1 MNTKLKTRVD
11 EDMEDDFQSGEVLDF
26 YTSANTTY
34 THEVPIDEPIVSP
47 SYYRKIVQLL
57 RQSSPNDLII
67 FEINSPGGF
76 LSGLNTLLEAI
87 KITEATTV
95 AYIVGTCAS
104 AAGIL
109 ALHCDDVV
117 VGDGCDFLAHH
128 VSYGTSGRGSDIMSH
143 TQHVA
148 RTSEK
153 LIRETYAGFLT
164 ETEITELLAG
174 RQIYFDAD
182 DVRERLANREEFLMA
197 EMQKE
202 DEEFAKIQAAL
213 EVQAE
218 TQSAPKKPSRKKV
231 PPKE

>member
-1 MNTKLKTRVD
+1 MNTKLKTRAD
-11 EDMEDDFQSGEVLDF
+11 EDSEDDFQSGEVLDF
-26 YTSANTTY
+26 YTSADTTY

-57 RQSSPNDLII
+57 RKSSPNDLII

-109 ALHCDDVV
+109 ALHCDDVI

-153 LIRETYAGFLT
+153 LIRETYAGFLSD
-164 ETEITELLAG
+164 TEITELLAG

-182 DVRERLANREEFLMA
+182 DVRERLANREEFRIA
-197 EMQKE
+197 EMEKE
-202 DEEFAKIQAAL
+202 DEEFAKIQAVL
-213 EVQAE
+213 EEQVK
-218 TQSAPKKPSRKKV
+218 PKKPSRKKAA
-231 PPKE
+231 PKE